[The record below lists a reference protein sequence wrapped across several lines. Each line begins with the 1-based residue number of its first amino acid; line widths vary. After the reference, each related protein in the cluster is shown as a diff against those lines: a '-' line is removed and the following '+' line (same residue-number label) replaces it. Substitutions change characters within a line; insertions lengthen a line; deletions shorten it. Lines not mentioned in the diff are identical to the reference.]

1 MEENKSNV
9 RIGEGV
15 ADDWKQEINQ
25 ELSSI
30 GKEFI
35 DVLSKFVKGK
45 IKGIDLEELFS
56 KKNEEDLLALWSEQL
71 ANKGLIPKV
80 YAGLPDELL
89 IDNMHQT
96 GYLDGMYVGYI
107 LALMSLVDNGA
118 PKELILS
125 VRDDIRPNLIG
136 HHYNNKDEFIER
148 FKNEKYRWINSAQ
161 KENVQE

>member
-45 IKGIDLEELFS
+45 IKGIDLEELFN

-107 LALMSLVDNGA
+107 LALMSLVDNEA

>member
-1 MEENKSNV
+1 MEDNKSNV

-35 DVLSKFVKGK
+35 GVLSKFVKGK
-45 IKGIDLEELFS
+45 IKGIDLEVLFS

-136 HHYNNKDEFIER
+136 QHYNNKDEFIER
-148 FKNEKYRWINSAQ
+148 FKNEKYVWINSVQ

>member
-1 MEENKSNV
+1 MEDNKSNV

-35 DVLSKFVKGK
+35 GVLSKFVKGK

-136 HHYNNKDEFIER
+136 QHYNNKDEFIER
-148 FKNEKYRWINSAQ
+148 FKNEKYVWINSVQ

>member
-1 MEENKSNV
+1 MEENKNSV

-15 ADDWKQEINQ
+15 AGNLKQEINQ

-45 IKGIDLEELFS
+45 IKEIDLEELFS

-71 ANKGLIPKV
+71 ANKGLIPQV

-107 LALMSLVDNGA
+107 LALMSLVDNEA

-136 HHYNNKDEFIER
+136 HHYNNRDEFIKR
-148 FKNEKYRWINSAQ
+148 FKNEKYVWINSAQ